1 MPLLPNRLQE
11 KGSAGEVFGGNRA
24 QAQAAEVA
32 APGQLYLL
40 DYLGPGIDG
49 VAAEAR
55 RRVRAGVDG
64 GELHGAAETVER
76 KRPRQRDHVATVD
89 DAPAEA
95 ALSLGML
102 GEVHARRVLVE
113 ARRHLMLRLLD
124 GQEIGRATWRAR
136 VCQYG

>member
-76 KRPRQRDHVATVD
+76 KRPRQRDQDRKSVVEGQSVSVRVELGGRRIMKKKKAATCQQNN
-89 DAPAEA
+89 
-95 ALSLGML
+95 S
-102 GEVHARRVLVE
+102 
-113 ARRHLMLRLLD
+113 
-124 GQEIGRATWRAR
+124 IGDIQSACT
-136 VCQYG
+136 